1 MSTKTLLV
9 ILVLIAIVV
18 GVAIGRGQR
27 KHEKAETMNPDS
39 APGTK
44 FFSGFGGG
52 GDTLV
57 MARFVGCGRDGKT
70 LRFAGICDAHILP
83 GKQRMSRFVLR
94 AFSNTVRACYGFK
107 MEDVQKCEK
116 RSRDDEQPLGSQ
128 VKAKGESRFVVAK
141 DGAFLRLYCQ
151 PLAGGSGCVVT
162 VE

>member
-1 MSTKTLLV
+1 MSPKKLLI

-27 KHEKAETMNPDS
+27 KQQKSDSVNPDS

-52 GDTLV
+52 GGTFAI
-57 MARFVGCGRDGKT
+57 ARFVGCGRNGRT
-70 LRFAGICDAHILP
+70 LTVVGICDAHILP
-83 GKQRMSRFVLR
+83 AKERMSRFVLT
-94 AFSNTVRACYGFK
+94 AFSNTVRACYGFQ
-107 MEDVQKCEK
+107 MEDVQKCHGKKLEEK
-116 RSRDDEQPLGSQ
+116 GLLKPDGS
-128 VKAKGESRFVVAK
+128 SRFIVAK

-151 PLAGGSGCVVT
+151 PVFGSSSCPVT